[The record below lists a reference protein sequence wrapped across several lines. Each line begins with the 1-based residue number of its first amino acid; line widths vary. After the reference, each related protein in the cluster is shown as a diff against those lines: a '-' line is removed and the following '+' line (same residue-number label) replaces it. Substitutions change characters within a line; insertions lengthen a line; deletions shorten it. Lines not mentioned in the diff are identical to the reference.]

1 MILPFITIVG
11 TYIFVFLY
19 AFGLPALIAFGFS
32 KIGWFDLKPE
42 TIVFLAIA
50 LGSILCSTFY
60 QVSKLIV
67 RKTPLRDWG
76 EHRYESYREELAVY
90 LIHPNN
96 VIFLMYLIYFL
107 LLGISGFIQIQKGT
121 YLISE
126 GMDIAVL
133 KAFLVFI
140 AYTNMRTKAKDTDVD
155 VKELFKKTLLLF
167 VQDSYF

>member
-1 MILPFITIVG
+1 
-11 TYIFVFLY
+11 
-19 AFGLPALIAFGFS
+19 
-32 KIGWFDLKPE
+32 
-42 TIVFLAIA
+42 
-50 LGSILCSTFY
+50 
-60 QVSKLIV
+60 
-67 RKTPLRDWG
+67 
-76 EHRYESYREELAVY
+76 
-90 LIHPNN
+90 
-96 VIFLMYLIYFL
+96 MYLIYFL